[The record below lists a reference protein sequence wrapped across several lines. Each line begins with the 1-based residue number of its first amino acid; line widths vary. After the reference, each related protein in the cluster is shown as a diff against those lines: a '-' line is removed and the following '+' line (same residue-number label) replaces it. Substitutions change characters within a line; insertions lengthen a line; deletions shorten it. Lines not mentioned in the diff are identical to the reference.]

1 MAVTLTVH
9 KLGLDTQFLGTVIN
23 VHSARHLQKREQRG
37 KTIKRETAANSTDF
51 GRG

>member
-9 KLGLDTQFLGTVIN
+9 KLGLDTQLFGFGKK
-23 VHSARHLQKREQRG
+23 VHSARHLQTTVG
-37 KTIKRETAANSTDF
+37 TVANSLEI